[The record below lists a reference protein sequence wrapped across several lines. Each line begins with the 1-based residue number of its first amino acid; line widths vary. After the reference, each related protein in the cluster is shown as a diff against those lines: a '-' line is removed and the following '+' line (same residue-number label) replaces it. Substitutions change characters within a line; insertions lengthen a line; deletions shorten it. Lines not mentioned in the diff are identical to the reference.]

1 MIVSEVYDDNDWNA
15 KLQTT
20 GIVVGVSMNKNAVNI
35 KKIGSKSKMINVEGL
50 CIVPRLYAYIY
61 LYCTM

>member
-20 GIVVGVSMNKNAVNI
+20 GIVVGVSMNMNAVNI
-35 KKIGSKSKMINVEGL
+35 KKNWFKKKNDKCRRVVYSS
-50 CIVPRLYAYIY
+50 
-61 LYCTM
+61 

>member
-20 GIVVGVSMNKNAVNI
+20 GIVVGVSMNMNAVNI
-35 KKIGSKSKMINVEGL
+35 KKKLVQKEK
-50 CIVPRLYAYIY
+50 
-61 LYCTM
+61 